1 LNGVV
6 LLLWRYMRLIYILS
20 AKIPAHVDR
29 LLGIVVE
36 RVKLTGSSR
45 LTLVVFNRLSSTAHV
60 NHF

>member
-1 LNGVV
+1 
-6 LLLWRYMRLIYILS
+6 MRLIYILS